1 MSEERANR
9 AIGARNLVVEFL
21 GAFVRRLDGWLPV
34 APAVAML
41 SSDAAEEASVRMAIS
56 RLKARGWL
64 VPERRGQASGYTL
77 SPIALA
83 ALDAG
88 DEFIYRDRAPAEMAD
103 GWVLVAFSIP
113 EPQRSK
119 RHALKARLTA
129 AGFGSSGPGLLL
141 APARMLG
148 EAQRIVGEL
157 EVSAFVELFRAH
169 HEGRDIIALV
179 ERGWDLAALQ
189 ERYASFVVT
198 GRALIAQWN
207 HVGGPPPTSTGDQ
220 GGASRILDDYL
231 RVLHEWRLVR
241 YSDPGLPPA
250 LLGDDWA
257 GIEARSVFVELVEL
271 LDRPAFDFVQS
282 RIDA

>member
-1 MSEERANR
+1 MSEERATR

-64 VPERRGQASGYTL
+64 VPERRGQASGYLL

-83 ALDAG
+83 ALQSG

-113 EPQRSK
+113 EQQRSK

-141 APARMLG
+141 APARMLD
-148 EAQRIVGEL
+148 EAQRIVDEL
-157 EVSAFVELFRAH
+157 DVSAFVELFTAH
-169 HEGRDIIALV
+169 HEGQDIIALV

-189 ERYASFVVT
+189 ERYAAFVVT
-198 GRALIAQWN
+198 GRALLARWKSA
-207 HVGGPPPTSTGDQ
+207 GSPSATPDQ
-220 GGASRILDDYL
+220 AAPGRILDDYL
-231 RVLHEWRLVR
+231 HVLHEWRLVR

-271 LDRPAFDFVQS
+271 LDRPAFEFVQS
-282 RIDA
+282 RINA